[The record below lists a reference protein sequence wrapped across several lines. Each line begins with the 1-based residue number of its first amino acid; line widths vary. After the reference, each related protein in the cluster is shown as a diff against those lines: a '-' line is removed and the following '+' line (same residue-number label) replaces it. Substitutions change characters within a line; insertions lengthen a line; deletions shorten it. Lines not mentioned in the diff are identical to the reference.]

1 MNECRYNIP
10 KQYKVDKGMPLE
22 PLLGKIENPKCRRI
36 IETGVESVKWC
47 YHIVDKKGIVNVA
60 ELVRESGL
68 SVLEIVLRRQICP
81 ELLTEVFAGL
91 FQRPI
96 VLAYLCADE
105 LSLGTFLPAGNAMNG
120 RMCSTDFYPRDTGR
134 MIDIMDYEQ
143 DTGKSAAQIH
153 ERILATIRRQKRAIM
168 IEKAYEQIN
177 DRMED
182 EILAFE
188 FSLENLEKI
197 REDSEFV
204 QAQLRV
210 V

>member
-1 MNECRYNIP
+1 MSECRYNIP

-22 PLLGKIENPKCRRI
+22 PLLGKLENAKCRRI
-36 IETGVESVKWC
+36 IESSVESVKWC

-68 SVLEIVLRRQICP
+68 SVLEVSLRRQVCP

-96 VLAYLCADE
+96 ILAYLCGE
-105 LSLGTFLPAGNAMNG
+105 EFSLGTFLPSENTMAG
-120 RMCSTDFYPRDTGR
+120 RMCSTDFYPRDTER
-134 MIDIMDYEQ
+134 MIEIMDYERDQ
-143 DTGKSAAQIH
+143 DKTVAQMH
-153 ERILATIRRQKRAIM
+153 ERFLATLRRQKRAIM

-177 DRMED
+177 DKVED

-188 FSLENLEKI
+188 FSLENLDKI

>member
-1 MNECRYNIP
+1 MSECRYNIP

-36 IETGVESVKWC
+36 IEAGVESVKWC

-60 ELVRESGL
+60 ELVRENGL
-68 SVLEIVLRRQICP
+68 SVLEVSLRRQICP

-96 VLAYLCADE
+96 VLAYLCAGE
-105 LSLGTFLPAGNAMNG
+105 LSLGTFFPTENAAVG
-120 RMCSTDFYPRDTGR
+120 RMCSTDFYPCDTER
-134 MIDIMDYEQ
+134 MIDILDYER
-143 DTGKSAAQIH
+143 DYNKSVVQTH
-153 ERILATIRRQKRAIM
+153 ERILATIRQQKRIIM

-177 DRMED
+177 SKVENDIPD
-182 EILAFE
+182 FE
-188 FSLENLEKI
+188 FSIENLDKI